1 MISIQTYLY
10 NQTVDVQILD
20 PGIFTVRNRTVY
32 ARPVKLYQGIDN
44 PVVVTI
50 KNQDQKA
57 VGLTGFAVEA
67 AIQDP
72 LTATTMETYAV
83 IWHDITTGFGKFTVP
98 RVTMDI
104 LDQRFYKITFK
115 IINLV
120 NNKERPMYTDDN
132 YGVPLDVEV
141 LPAYYSTSAMV
152 NNNLTEYTIDAGA
165 IE

>member
-20 PGIFTVRNRTVY
+20 SGIFTVRNRAVY
-32 ARPVKLYQGIDN
+32 VRPIKLYQGIDN
-44 PVVVTI
+44 PVVVKI

-57 VGLTGFAVEA
+57 MDLTGFAVEA

-72 LTATTMETYAV
+72 INATTMESYALV
-83 IWHDITTGFGKFTVP
+83 WRDITQGYGNFVIP
-98 RVTMDI
+98 RATMDL

-115 IINLV
+115 IINLEA
-120 NNKERPMYTDDN
+120 NTERPMYTDDN

>member
-20 PGIFTVRNRTVY
+20 SGIFAVRNRAVY
-32 ARPVKLYQGIDN
+32 VRPIKLYQGIDN
-44 PVVVTI
+44 PVVVKI

-57 VGLTGFAVEA
+57 MDLTGFAVEA

-72 LTATTMETYAV
+72 INATTMESYALA
-83 IWHDITTGFGKFTVP
+83 WRDITQGYGNFVIP
-98 RVTMDI
+98 RATMDL

-115 IINLV
+115 IINLEA
-120 NNKERPMYTDDN
+120 NTERPMYTDDN

>member
-20 PGIFTVRNRTVY
+20 SGIFTVRNRAVY
-32 ARPVKLYQGIDN
+32 VRPIKLYQGIDN
-44 PVVVTI
+44 PVVITI
-50 KNQDQKA
+50 KNQDQKTMD
-57 VGLTGFAVEA
+57 LTGFAVEA

-72 LTATTMETYAV
+72 LTATTIETYAILWQTVTRGYGNFV
-83 IWHDITTGFGKFTVP
+83 IPKA
-98 RVTMDI
+98 TMDI

-115 IINLV
+115 LV
-120 NNKERPMYTDDN
+120 NLETNTERPMYTDAN

>member
-10 NQTVDVQILD
+10 NQTVDVQILES
-20 PGIFTVRNRTVY
+20 GIFTVRNRAVY
-32 ARPVKLYQGIDN
+32 VRPIKIYQGIDN
-44 PVVVTI
+44 PVVVKI

-57 VGLTGFAVEA
+57 MDLTGFAVEA

-72 LTATTMETYAV
+72 LMATTMETYALV
-83 IWHDITTGFGKFTVP
+83 WRDITQGYGNFVIPKA
-98 RVTMDI
+98 TMDL

-115 IINLV
+115 LINL
-120 NNKERPMYTDDN
+120 NANTERPMYTDDN